1 MCVLPYSTVLPR
13 HPPLALSVFHLDGL
27 ALTAVAVSCC
37 GQTDFYLPGSAV
49 SLCTVLNSS
58 DMFLCGIWGDGC
70 VGVGVGVGVNRTRD
84 EN

>member
-1 MCVLPYSTVLPR
+1 MCVLSYSTVLPC

-58 DMFLCGIWGDGC
+58 DMFLCGIWGGWLRGGGGGGGGEQD
-70 VGVGVGVGVNRTRD
+70 
-84 EN
+84 